1 MIVYDNLWKTMKK
14 RGLSCYRL
22 TLDYGIPKSLL
33 NLSLIHI
40 YGLRGNK
47 KGAFSFSR
55 RFCFLFHLHCTS
67 MIPRRFPIV
76 FADSTDL

>member
-33 NLSLIHI
+33 NRMKKNAVVKTTSLDDLCKALDCQLQDIVE
-40 YGLRGNK
+40 
-47 KGAFSFSR
+47 F
-55 RFCFLFHLHCTS
+55 
-67 MIPRRFPIV
+67 IP
-76 FADSTDL
+76 DSDSD